1 MKTEKVTIKQKKI
14 MIHNISRYLL
24 TLVALLAMTTGAWA
38 EETATI
44 TLTSGQTVKTYEDV
58 TLPWSTTADILKAV
72 VTDIKFNIN
81 ITAISG
87 GDGKVV
93 KYGNENFTVTGT
105 FSGEA
110 TITVTYNMGS
120 SATITVT
127 APAPVIE
134 PGTVTLN
141 DTKTEATME
150 MPASDVTVSYELVR
164 DLTVGVDLN
173 LFIDQQPVTRACI
186 ARVGNSSYQLQGNW
200 QFAAIDKLDAQN
212 PVSLTNGELVYTL
225 KKKDGDGYVAVN
237 TETDL
242 APGLWRLEATAK
254 EDKPYDGTIYSADI
268 ELYAVYDLYLSPA
281 QDENVS
287 VTANDKAVSPD
298 AEGKISEV
306 ESGKTVK
313 LNVTNADYIIRKA
326 TVKGATVS
334 YKVESQFTNGNNYG
348 ASTDLKTVLE
358 STDLPVTIKLSDA
371 ISFPWNDE
379 SAKITS
385 IELQAWGSDPAK
397 LSEYSMDGKYVVNP
411 GDVTITFNS
420 LIGVTSDTA
429 VLWVYFDHDGS
440 GQTNQY
446 EIKLSMNQ

>member
-44 TLTSGQTVKTYEDV
+44 TLKCGSTVKTYEDA
-58 TLPWSTTADILKAV
+58 TLPWSSTADILKEV
-72 VTDIKFNIN
+72 ISDLNFNVNIN
-81 ITAISG
+81 AISG
-87 GDGKVV
+87 GDGKVE
-93 KYGNENFTVTGT
+93 KYGNENFKVTGT

-110 TITVTYNMGS
+110 TVTVTYNTGS

-127 APAPVIE
+127 APAPAA
-134 PGTVTLN
+134 GTVTLN
-141 DTKTEATME
+141 EAKTEATME
-150 MPASDVTVSYELVR
+150 MPASDVTLEYELVR
-164 DLTVGVDLN
+164 DLTVAVDLN
-173 LFIDQQPVTRACI
+173 LLIDQQPVTRARI
-186 ARVGNSSYQLQGNW
+186 ARVGNGPYQLQGNW

-242 APGLWRLEATAK
+242 APGLWRLEATAN
-254 EDKPYDGTIYSADI
+254 EGKPYDGTIYSADI

-326 TVKGATVS
+326 TVKVKGAAEPT
-334 YKVESQFTNGNNYG
+334 T
-348 ASTDLKTVLE
+348 L
-358 STDLPVTIKLSDA
+358 
-371 ISFPWNDE
+371 
-379 SAKITS
+379 
-385 IELQAWGSDPAK
+385 
-397 LSEYSMDGKYVVNP
+397 
-411 GDVTITFNS
+411 TITGAFTATIYYIPGETWKQAIENHPTENTGWV
-420 LIGVTSDTA
+420 IVGTVVGYQDTKH
-429 VLWVYFDHDGS
+429 WVYSAAPDKVIDPNANY
-440 GQTNQY
+440 TAQY
-446 EIKLSMNQ
+446 DPYDD

>member
-1 MKTEKVTIKQKKI
+1 M
-14 MIHNISRYLL
+14 

-81 ITAISG
+81 INAISG

-326 TVKGATVS
+326 TVKVKGAAEPT
-334 YKVESQFTNGNNYG
+334 T
-348 ASTDLKTVLE
+348 L
-358 STDLPVTIKLSDA
+358 
-371 ISFPWNDE
+371 
-379 SAKITS
+379 
-385 IELQAWGSDPAK
+385 
-397 LSEYSMDGKYVVNP
+397 
-411 GDVTITFNS
+411 TITGAFTATIYYIPGETWKQAIENHPTENTGWV
-420 LIGVTSDTA
+420 IVGTVVGYQDTKH
-429 VLWVYFDHDGS
+429 WVYSAAPDKVIDPNANY
-440 GQTNQY
+440 TAQY
-446 EIKLSMNQ
+446 DPYDD

>member
-1 MKTEKVTIKQKKI
+1 M
-14 MIHNISRYLL
+14 

-44 TLTSGQTVKTYEDV
+44 TLKCGSTVKTYEDA
-58 TLPWSTTADILKAV
+58 TLPWSSTADILKEV
-72 VTDIKFNIN
+72 ISDLNFNVNIN
-81 ITAISG
+81 AISG
-87 GDGKVV
+87 GDGKVE
-93 KYGNENFTVTGT
+93 KYGNENFKVTGT

-110 TITVTYNMGS
+110 TVTVTYNTGS

-127 APAPVIE
+127 APAPAA
-134 PGTVTLN
+134 GTVTLN
-141 DTKTEATME
+141 EAKTEATME

-164 DLTVGVDLN
+164 DLTVAVDLN
-173 LFIDQQPVTRACI
+173 LLIDQQPVTRARI
-186 ARVGNSSYQLQGNW
+186 ARVGNGPYQLQGNW

-326 TVKGATVS
+326 TVKVKGAAEPT
-334 YKVESQFTNGNNYG
+334 T
-348 ASTDLKTVLE
+348 L
-358 STDLPVTIKLSDA
+358 
-371 ISFPWNDE
+371 
-379 SAKITS
+379 
-385 IELQAWGSDPAK
+385 
-397 LSEYSMDGKYVVNP
+397 
-411 GDVTITFNS
+411 TITGAFTATIYYIPGETWKQAIENHPTENTGWV
-420 LIGVTSDTA
+420 IVGTVVGYQDTKH
-429 VLWVYFDHDGS
+429 WVYSAAPDKVIDPNANY
-440 GQTNQY
+440 TAQY
-446 EIKLSMNQ
+446 DPYDD

>member
-1 MKTEKVTIKQKKI
+1 M
-14 MIHNISRYLL
+14 
-24 TLVALLAMTTGAWA
+24 TLVALFAMTTGAWA

-44 TLTSGQTVKTYEDV
+44 TLKCGSTVKTYEDA
-58 TLPWSTTADILKAV
+58 TLPWSSTADILKEV
-72 VTDIKFNIN
+72 ITDLNFNVNIN
-81 ITAISG
+81 AISG
-87 GDGKVV
+87 GDGKVE
-93 KYGNENFTVTGT
+93 KYGNENFKVTGT

-110 TITVTYNMGS
+110 TVTVTYNTGS

-127 APAPVIE
+127 APAPAA
-134 PGTVTLN
+134 GAVTLN
-141 DTKTEATME
+141 EAKTEATME
-150 MPASDVTVSYELVR
+150 MPASDVTLEYELVR
-164 DLTVGVDLN
+164 DLTVAVDLN
-173 LFIDQQPVTRACI
+173 LLIDQQPVTRARI
-186 ARVGNSSYQLQGNW
+186 ARVGSGPYQLQGNW
-200 QFAAIDKLDAQN
+200 QYAAIDKLDAQN
-212 PVSLTNGELVYTL
+212 PVSLTNGELMYTL

-242 APGLWRLEATAK
+242 APGLWRLEATAN
-254 EDKPYDGTIYSADI
+254 EGKPYEGTIYSADI

-371 ISFPWNDE
+371 ISFPWDKASE
-379 SAKITS
+379 KITN
-385 IELQAWGSDPAK
+385 IELQSWGSNPAT
-397 LSEYSMDGKYVVNP
+397 LSEFSKDGKYVVNP

-420 LIGVTSDTA
+420 LIGATSNTSLLTVSFEGDNG
-429 VLWVYFDHDGS
+429 FPQD
-440 GQTNQY
+440 NNY
-446 EIKLSMNQ
+446 EIKLSLNQ

>member
-1 MKTEKVTIKQKKI
+1 M
-14 MIHNISRYLL
+14 

-38 EETATI
+38 AETATI
-44 TLTSGQTVKTYEDV
+44 TLKCGSTVKTYEDA
-58 TLPWSTTADILKAV
+58 TLPWTSTADILKALIS
-72 VTDIKFNIN
+72 DMNFMPPNIGA
-81 ITAISG
+81 ITG

-93 KYGNENFTVTGT
+93 RYGNENFQVTGT

-110 TITVTYNMGS
+110 TVAVSYYNTS
-120 SATITVT
+120 NSQASATITVT
-127 APAPVIE
+127 APAPLIA
-134 PGTVTLN
+134 L
-141 DTKTEATME
+141 DATKTVATMAA

-164 DLTVGVDLN
+164 DLTVAVDLN
-173 LFIDQQPVTRACI
+173 LLIDQQPVTRARI
-186 ARVGNSSYQLQGNW
+186 ARVGNGPYQLQGNW

-242 APGLWRLEATAK
+242 APGLWRLEATAN
-254 EDKPYDGTIYSADI
+254 EGKPYDGTIYSADI

-326 TVKGATVS
+326 KVKGATVS

-385 IELQAWGSDPAK
+385 IELQSWGSDPAI
-397 LSEYSMDGKYVVNP
+397 LSEYSMDGRYVVNP

-420 LIGVTSDTA
+420 LIGATSDTS
-429 VLWVYFDHDGS
+429 VLTVNIDYDGLP
-440 GQTNQY
+440 QTNRY
-446 EIKLSMNQ
+446 DIKLSLNQ

>member
-1 MKTEKVTIKQKKI
+1 M
-14 MIHNISRYLL
+14 

-44 TLTSGQTVKTYEDV
+44 TLKCGSTVKTYEDA
-58 TLPWSTTADILKAV
+58 TLPWSSTADILKEV
-72 VTDIKFNIN
+72 ISDLNFNVNIN
-81 ITAISG
+81 AISG
-87 GDGKVV
+87 GDGKVE
-93 KYGNENFTVTGT
+93 KYGNENFKVTGT

-110 TITVTYNMGS
+110 TVTVTYNTGS

-127 APAPVIE
+127 APAPAA
-134 PGTVTLN
+134 GTVTLN
-141 DTKTEATME
+141 EAKTEATME

-164 DLTVGVDLN
+164 DLTVAVDLN
-173 LFIDQQPVTRACI
+173 LLIDQQPVTRARI
-186 ARVGNSSYQLQGNW
+186 ARVGNGPYQLQGNW

-242 APGLWRLEATAK
+242 APGLWRLEATAN
-254 EDKPYDGTIYSADI
+254 EGKPYDGTIYSADI

-326 TVKGATVS
+326 TVKVKGAAEPT
-334 YKVESQFTNGNNYG
+334 T
-348 ASTDLKTVLE
+348 L
-358 STDLPVTIKLSDA
+358 
-371 ISFPWNDE
+371 
-379 SAKITS
+379 
-385 IELQAWGSDPAK
+385 
-397 LSEYSMDGKYVVNP
+397 
-411 GDVTITFNS
+411 TITGAFTATIYYIPGETWKQAIENHPPENTGWV
-420 LIGVTSDTA
+420 IVGTVVGYQDTKH
-429 VLWVYFDHDGS
+429 WVYSAAPDKVIDPNANY
-440 GQTNQY
+440 TAQY
-446 EIKLSMNQ
+446 DPYDD

>member
-1 MKTEKVTIKQKKI
+1 MSVQNQLPHVPIEESQQDCPDMSAILVGIGKNNNLVITERRNVEVFSDPGTQSGNNGAKLIVLQNLVKTF
-14 MIHNISRYLL
+14 LL
-24 TLVALLAMTTGAWA
+24 YIERLSAKRKNCLK
-38 EETATI
+38 ATI
-44 TLTSGQTVKTYEDV
+44 
-58 TLPWSTTADILKAV
+58 
-72 VTDIKFNIN
+72 
-81 ITAISG
+81 
-87 GDGKVV
+87 
-93 KYGNENFTVTGT
+93 
-105 FSGEA
+105 
-110 TITVTYNMGS
+110 
-120 SATITVT
+120 
-127 APAPVIE
+127 PALFC
-134 PGTVTLN
+134 GAAGAVTLN
-141 DTKTEATME
+141 EAKTEATME
-150 MPASDVTVSYELVR
+150 MPASDVTLEYELVR
-164 DLTVGVDLN
+164 DLTVAVDLN
-173 LFIDQQPVTRACI
+173 LLIDQQPVTRARI
-186 ARVGNSSYQLQGNW
+186 ARVGNGPYQLQGNW

-242 APGLWRLEATAK
+242 APGLWRLEATAN
-254 EDKPYDGTIYSADI
+254 EGKPYDGTIYSADI

-385 IELQAWGSDPAK
+385 IELQSWGSDPAI
-397 LSEYSMDGKYVVNP
+397 LSEYSMDGRYVVNP

-420 LIGVTSDTA
+420 LIGATSDTS
-429 VLWVYFDHDGS
+429 VLTVNIDYDGLP
-440 GQTNQY
+440 QTNRY
-446 EIKLSMNQ
+446 DIKLSLNQ